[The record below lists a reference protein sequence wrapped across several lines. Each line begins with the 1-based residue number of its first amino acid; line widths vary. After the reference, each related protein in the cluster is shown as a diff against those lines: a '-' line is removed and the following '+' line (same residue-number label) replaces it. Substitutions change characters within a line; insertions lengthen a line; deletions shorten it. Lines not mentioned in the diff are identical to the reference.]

1 MVQKVQRQVAVP
13 QIQQVQV
20 PQVQQVPVPQVCRAF
35 AGHTNT
41 SPPPLTQMVALSQ
54 MVDRACA
61 VTRHRAMLSLG
72 VLKPNSNSVREV
84 RRSPRMRMA
93 GLHAAL
99 LSSFAGE
106 LVPATSMSIHV
117 SVSVL
122 VSASAPALAP
132 VSESLFHSFT
142 CEEFMLAVQGRH
154 GL

>member
-1 MVQKVQRQVAVP
+1 
-13 QIQQVQV
+13 
-20 PQVQQVPVPQVCRAF
+20 
-35 AGHTNT
+35 
-41 SPPPLTQMVALSQ
+41 
-54 MVDRACA
+54 
-61 VTRHRAMLSLG
+61 
-72 VLKPNSNSVREV
+72 
-84 RRSPRMRMA
+84 MRMA